1 MILFKCSIT
10 SAESEKYSICKITLS
25 KYFLHANQSV
35 QKKKVPLDF
44 ECFDTSSYSITKG
57 SPISKEFESKLNVS
71 SFKSFSSD
79 LDTFSSFG
87 LTISDVCC
95 NLSKKSEPK
104 NGFHSNNIF
113 IINAIS

>member
-1 MILFKCSIT
+1 M
-10 SAESEKYSICKITLS
+10 
-25 KYFLHANQSV
+25 HANQSV

-79 LDTFSSFG
+79 LDTFGSFG

-113 IINAIS
+113 IINAISWKVPDWFVETFELSHFCAHTDASNL